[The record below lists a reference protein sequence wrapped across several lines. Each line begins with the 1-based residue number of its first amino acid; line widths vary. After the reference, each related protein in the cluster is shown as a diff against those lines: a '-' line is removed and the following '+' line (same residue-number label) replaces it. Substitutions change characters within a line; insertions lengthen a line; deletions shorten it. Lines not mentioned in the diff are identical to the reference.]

1 MDREPGLA
9 EKILSLKE
17 KRNAVILVHNYQLG
31 EVQDIAD
38 FVGDS
43 LDLSQNAAKT
53 DAGVIVFCG
62 VHFMAETASILCP
75 DKTVLLPDMHAGCP
89 MANMITAPQLRAKKR
104 EHPKATVVCYINSSA
119 AVKAESDIC
128 CTSANA
134 IGVVESLAVDE
145 ILFVPDQYLG
155 HYIATKTGKKMIL
168 WPGFCPTH
176 ARILPEHITKLKHEY
191 PQAKVVV
198 HPECTPA
205 VIALADEVLST
216 SGMIHF
222 ARREDVRQMIV
233 GTEIGIIYR
242 LRKENPGKSFIPVSE
257 QAVCPNMKLI
267 TLEKVLWSLE
277 EMAPVVKVPERI
289 RIKAKQAVDRM
300 LAVGRSA

>member
-1 MDREPGLA
+1 MDREQELI
-9 EKILSLKE
+9 EKILSLKK
-17 KRNAVILVHNYQLG
+17 KRNAVMLVHNYQLG
-31 EVQDIAD
+31 EIQDIAD

-43 LDLSQNAAKT
+43 LDLSQRAAKT
-53 DAGVIVFCG
+53 DASVIVFCG

-89 MANMITAPQLRAKKR
+89 MANMITAPQLHAKKK
-104 EHPKATVVCYINSSA
+104 EHPKAAVVCYVNSTA
-119 AVKAESDIC
+119 AVKAESYIC

-134 IGVVESLAVDE
+134 VGVVESLDVDE

-155 HYIATKTGKKMIL
+155 HYVSTKTAKKMIL

-176 ARILPEHITKLKHEY
+176 ARILPEHIIKLKQEY

-198 HPECTPA
+198 HPECRPD

-216 SGMIHF
+216 SGIVRF
-222 ARREDVRQMIV
+222 AGREDVRQMIV
-233 GTEIGIIYR
+233 GTEMGIIHR
-242 LRKENPGKSFIPVSE
+242 LRKENPGKQFIPVSE
-257 QAVCPNMKLI
+257 QAICPNMKLI
-267 TLEKVLWSLE
+267 TLDKVLWSLE
-277 EMAPVVKVPERI
+277 EMAPVVKVPEKI
-289 RIKAKQAVDRM
+289 RLKAKQAVDRM

>member
-1 MDREPGLA
+1 MDRQPELT
-9 EKILSLKE
+9 EKILRLKK

-53 DAGVIVFCG
+53 DADVIVFCG

-75 DKTVLLPDMHAGCP
+75 DKTVLLPDEHAGCP
-89 MANMITAPQLRAKKR
+89 MANMITALQLRAKKK
-104 EHPKATVVCYINSSA
+104 EHPQATVVCYINSSA
-119 AVKAESDIC
+119 EVKAESYIC

-134 IGVVESLAVDE
+134 VAVVESLDCGE

-155 HYIATKTGKKMIL
+155 HYISTKTSKKMVL

-176 ARILPEHITKLKHEY
+176 ARIMPEYIVKLRHEY
-191 PQAKVVV
+191 PEAKVVV
-198 HPECTPA
+198 HPECRPD

-216 SGMIHF
+216 SGMIKF
-222 ARREDVRQMIV
+222 ARREDVQEVIV
-233 GTEIGIIYR
+233 GTEMGIIYR
-242 LRKENPGKSFIPVSE
+242 LKKENPGKRFIPVSE
-257 QAVCPNMKLI
+257 QAICPNMKLI

-277 EMAPVVKVPERI
+277 EMAPEVKVPEKI
-289 RIKAKQAVDRM
+289 RLKAKAAVDRM